1 VDLVRQCDESNTFI
15 PALAYTFAANPTE
28 INVKHEERFAGES
41 KYSLYQLIRLNFD
54 LVTGFSV
61 MPLQIFSILGML
73 LAMAAGS
80 LFIYLLVRRFV
91 LGAEVEGVFTLFALT
106 FFLIGVMLFGL
117 GLLLSGMTD
126 PGKVIGFLD
135 VAGRWDPSLAFVMGG
150 AVAVGFFAFSL
161 ARRRTTAFLGG
172 AMSLPSARQIDTRLV
187 VGALIFGAGWGL
199 AGFCP
204 GPALVSMAAGQFKA
218 LLFVAAMIA
227 GMVLFAL
234 VDRRFRH
241 A

>member
-1 VDLVRQCDESNTFI
+1 MN
-15 PALAYTFAANPTE
+15 
-28 INVKHEERFAGES
+28 
-41 KYSLYQLIRLNFD
+41 RLSEF
-54 LVTGFSV
+54 
-61 MPLQIFSILGML
+61 M
-73 LAMAAGS
+73 
-80 LFIYLLVRRFV
+80 
-91 LGAEVEGVFTLFALT
+91 
-106 FFLIGVMLFGL
+106 IGLLFGL

-218 LLFVAAMIA
+218 LVFVAAMIA

-234 VDRRFRH
+234 VDRRFRR